1 VQKQV
6 PVFFGIV
13 SRGKGKGK
21 STWNVNWDILPNNN
35 VLTTSKGQNLLL
47 WKMGR
52 KKGSFLMMPYLMK
65 LSIIVT
71 RIMAV

>member
-6 PVFFGIV
+6 PAFFGIF

-35 VLTTSKGQNLLL
+35 NVLTISKGQN
-47 WKMGR
+47 
-52 KKGSFLMMPYLMK
+52 
-65 LSIIVT
+65 
-71 RIMAV
+71 